1 MGTKTEIEWTDATW
15 WPMKKMKQL
24 LLSLAL
30 CATMNAQQITP
41 MQPAHSADWNVTS
54 SHTLTVFTKEMCAQN
69 PKFEVILKFPD
80 HQEVVFNC
88 AATAPDPL
96 PTALAAVRAVNPAN

>member
-1 MGTKTEIEWTDATW
+1 
-15 WPMKKMKQL
+15 MKPIIL
-24 LLSLAL
+24 ALAL
-30 CATMNAQQITP
+30 CAAMNAQQITP
-41 MQPAHSADWNVTS
+41 MQLTSSDWNVTF